1 LNFPDVILLTI
12 FSISGFT
19 LKVADFSG
27 EWRDRNA
34 SILFA
39 FISGFLLGLLITES
53 AFSSAIILGMI
64 IGVGA
69 SGKINKPNLVL
80 GIVVVVITALIFGFS
95 TPSFWHL
102 LIIAF
107 FAFFDEVEHNRFTGR
122 SGFLA
127 KFFSIR
133 GSLKMVVILLAAI
146 GSLPI
151 LYAGGFLVFDLTY
164 DLTTFLIKKLRIVP
178 RLEKIGRQA

>member
-1 LNFPDVILLTI
+1 MIFPDAILLTI
-12 FSISGFT
+12 FSITGFT

-27 EWRDRNA
+27 EWRSRDV

-39 FISGFLLGLLITES
+39 AISGLLLGLLITES
-53 AFSSAIILGMI
+53 AFSSAIVLGII

-80 GIVVVVITALIFGFS
+80 GVIVVVITALIFGFS

-102 LIIAF
+102 LIIAS
-107 FAFFDEVEHNRFTGR
+107 FAFFDEVGHGRFAGR
-122 SGFLA
+122 GGFLA

-133 GSLKMVVILLAAI
+133 GSLKLVVILLAVI
-146 GSLPI
+146 ESLPI

-164 DLTTFLIKKLRIVP
+164 DLTTFLIEKLRIVP
-178 RLEKIGRQA
+178 RLEKIGW